1 MVPSRSAP
9 VTAAPEFAA
18 GFRAIPAP
26 LSERSVGDVFDDIA
40 ARSGTRTA
48 IRCRDETVSFAGLA
62 ARVDGLARVLLEAVP
77 GRRRP
82 VLLLLDDPV
91 DQVTAMLAVLQ
102 AGNFFVPL
110 STGNPPT
117 RLRRHVA
124 HCQAAAIVTG
134 DVGAEMVERI
144 AVDLPRIH
152 VSDAKSGAGAA
163 RPLEAVSPADPAYLV
178 FTSGSTGEPKGVMH
192 SHRNL
197 LHHVAK
203 YTRLVGLTECDRVA
217 WVAGYSH
224 AASISDVF
232 PTLLTGAV
240 LVPLQPDR
248 EGLGSLHGRLRAEEV
263 SVFHTA
269 PTLLRKLAQTMAA
282 EERPGSM
289 RVARLAG
296 EPAFGR
302 DVRCCHALFG
312 NSCRVLNTL
321 GTTELNLVRALE
333 VAADTVPD
341 DARLP
346 VGFAVADTEVSIV
359 DDTGSPVAAG
369 TNGRIAIRSRYLSTG
384 YWRQYELTCAAFSVD
399 PADPELRT
407 YITGDLG
414 RLEPDGCLVHLG
426 RDTERVKVRGQGVDL
441 REVEQVVASV
451 ATGLEVA
458 VVDIPDTPTAGDTTL
473 VAWLSGDAGDPDSA
487 VQLRRRLADHLPA
500 YMIPTHFGW
509 ADVLPMTRSGKIDR
523 GELRRRGVPGR
534 AERQAPQQAAG
545 DDRLGAVAALWE
557 SLLSTPIGPAD
568 HFFDLGGDSLL
579 AMTMLWEVE
588 RRFNV
593 KVSPVAFARDPTPRG
608 LTHCLSG
615 ADESGRLEVLLPQR
629 TTGHLPPLFFIAG
642 GGGGADAFPAAY
654 ERMFRYLPEE
664 RPVYGLVASMLD
676 SSGMDRLIERYVDAI
691 REANPGGPYY
701 VAGECVGA
709 LVAFNVACRLERE
722 GGTVAQVVLLDPPRA
737 ARLAEHTLGIR
748 RLRKWLLRRRSRLN
762 LLVGRTTHHLGTLR
776 RVPLEQWPVYVRR
789 GLQSAGRLQ
798 QMGRRAETEAV
809 RRVRYQQAAYR
820 FQPGGV
826 LRGGLS
832 IIYAGGGDFIRYESD
847 WRALASGDVSIRVV
861 DGDHRAYIRGA
872 LARSTAACLA
882 RCLEQG
888 VDE

>member
-1 MVPSRSAP
+1 

-152 VSDAKSGAGAA
+152 ESDAKSGAGAA

-629 TTGHLPPLFFIAG
+629 TTGHLPPLFFVAG